1 MARSTI
7 DRLIV
12 NSPAE
17 QPAHHWRY
25 DCTTHRLDLAPSRRP
40 AGYVVASEDSRAFD
54 DPGTRASWSN
64 SKVGIDHGYTL
75 VRQAAERII
84 RKMNVED
91 KTREVASREAARQEA
106 RPESAEAPA
115 RQRGFSIVEIL
126 PPHDPGSWPQD
137 FTVSREQIY
146 DDMGRLT
153 GGPEDLSGDD
163 R

>member
-1 MARSTI
+1 MQ
-7 DRLIV
+7 DRR
-12 NSPAE
+12 
-17 QPAHHWRY
+17 H
-25 DCTTHRLDLAPSRRP
+25 
-40 AGYVVASEDSRAFD
+40 AGYVVASEDSGLPLHRRPRHPRFAVH
-54 DPGTRASWSN
+54 

-115 RQRGFSIVEIL
+115 RQRGFSILEIL

-153 GGPEDLSGDD
+153 GGPEDLSGDG

>member
-1 MARSTI
+1 M
-7 DRLIV
+7 
-12 NSPAE
+12 
-17 QPAHHWRY
+17 
-25 DCTTHRLDLAPSRRP
+25 
-40 AGYVVASEDSRAFD
+40 
-54 DPGTRASWSN
+54 
-64 SKVGIDHGYTL
+64 GIDHGYTL
-75 VRQAAERII
+75 VRQVAERII

-153 GGPEDLSGDD
+153 GGPEDLSGDG